1 MPIESYWLLPEKIL
15 HVAIIGDISIDEV
28 ARASH
33 DAITIFNRS
42 STAPIHIIVDDSR
55 GGDPP
60 KSIRK
65 LIDAIMVVRHAK
77 MGWMVVYGGENQ
89 LAKYILQIL
98 AGVTN
103 LRYRRCQTLRE
114 AVAFLITVDDSLPD
128 INHLLPLA
136 EYK

>member
-1 MPIESYWLLPEKIL
+1 MPIESYWILPEKIL
-15 HVAIIGDISIDEV
+15 HVSIIGDITVDEV
-28 ARASH
+28 AQASN
-33 DAITIFNRS
+33 DAITIFNTS

-65 LIDAIMVVRHAK
+65 LIDAIMVVRHAN
-77 MGWMVVYGGENQ
+77 MGWMILYGGENK

-98 AGVTN
+98 ASFTN

-114 AVAFLITVDDSLPD
+114 AVAFLITVDDSLTDMD
-128 INHLLPLA
+128 ISV
-136 EYK
+136 